1 MFPRVEVSEGKP
13 DDNASGPRRCVNTD
27 RGPDGI
33 HLNHQGDPMLNLLMT
48 PRTVRTV
55 RGILDTVADAVR
67 SVIAPA
73 SLTEQAEAPA
83 IVEASDPADI
93 LAADE
98 LPAVET
104 IETAAREYERAADQ
118 ARRADRGKRAAKKV
132 LDKLPA
138 GIYGGWKV
146 FRTPSSR
153 QTPDLAEITRIF
165 KANGLGPVPM
175 KPCAPSLKVERVES
189 VPAVDELAALA
200 A

>member
-1 MFPRVEVSEGKP
+1 M
-13 DDNASGPRRCVNTD
+13 
-27 RGPDGI
+27 I
-33 HLNHQGDPMLNLLMT
+33 HLLT
-48 PRTVRTV
+48 SPRTARTV
-55 RGILDTVADAVR
+55 RGLIGTVADAVR

-73 SLTEQAEAPA
+73 SLVEAPA
-83 IVEASDPADI
+83 VETVPDPVDV

-104 IETAAREYERAADQ
+104 IEAAAHEYERAADQ

-153 QTPDLAEITRIF
+153 QTPDLAAITATY
-165 KANGLGPVPM
+165 KQLGLGPVPM
-175 KPCAPSLKVERVES
+175 KPCAPSLKVERIEV
-189 VPAVDELAALA
+189 LAAVETLTGVSA
-200 A
+200 